1 MADKKQTPLVVGGPK
16 DPNAKGNFASFFE
29 GGSINGWLSFMAV
42 LGVFGVMAALTFVEI
57 RPENKDLFNMGF
69 GAMIGW
75 ATGGMHFFQGSSQG
89 SKNKTEAMTAEM
101 ARDDVPEPV
110 QPQPEITQ
118 APPPKQG
125 FGSF

>member
-1 MADKKQTPLVVGGPK
+1 MAEPK
-16 DPNAKGNFASFFE
+16 PAKPEKVEAKGNFASFFE

-42 LGVFGVMAALTFVEI
+42 LGVFAVMAALTFVEI

-101 ARDDVPEPV
+101 ARNDVPEPV

-118 APPPKQG
+118 APPPQKG